1 MPVWIIRP
9 AFFYV
14 EYLSMDE
21 TLDSLP
27 FGDLRLAQSKN
38 GYRFS
43 LDPILLA
50 RFIKLKR
57 WQRVVDLGTGS
68 GILPLVLAR
77 ISRAGELIGIELQA
91 AMAERACRNVELN
104 NLQDRIQI
112 CHGDIRQIEEMFNAG
127 TADLVVSNPPFRGVG
142 SGRIA
147 PDDER
152 AIARH
157 ELAGGLDDFVA
168 AARWLL
174 RYGGEFNVIY
184 LAERLPELI
193 VCIKKFGLEPKRVR
207 LVYPRSGDSA
217 KMVMVEAK
225 KGGKPG
231 VEMCPPLTIYR
242 DCGASREYTEDIL
255 RMYEM

>member
-1 MPVWIIRP
+1 
-9 AFFYV
+9 
-14 EYLSMDE
+14 MDE

-27 FGDLRLAQSKN
+27 FGNLRLVQAKN
-38 GYRFS
+38 GYRYS

-50 RFIKLKR
+50 RFIKPKR

-68 GILPLVLAR
+68 GVLPLVLAR
-77 ISRAGELIGIELQA
+77 ICAADELIGIELQA
-91 AMAERACRNVELN
+91 ALAERAHRNVELN
-104 NLQDRIQI
+104 NLQDRVQI
-112 CHGDIRQIEEMFNAG
+112 YHGDIRQIEELFAAG
-127 TADLVVSNPPFRGVG
+127 TADLVVSNPPYRGVG
-142 SGRIA
+142 SGQIA

-152 AIARH
+152 AVARH
-157 ELAGGLDDFVA
+157 ELAGGLSDFVA

-174 RYGGEFNVIY
+174 KYGGMFSVVY

-193 VCIKKFGLEPKRVR
+193 VCMKEFDLEPKRMR

-231 VEMCPPLTIYR
+231 VEMCPPLMVYR